1 MLIFC
6 SQLIFY
12 FLFFILLP
20 FPIAVMLNRYV
31 KENTLFSIS
40 ASVGLAL
47 PFCALILNYLFLI
60 VHPLPKL
67 FYLIVI
73 LCVFGI
79 LFFTQKKHFKL
90 FLHQTKLELLALFG
104 RYSLVG
110 LIALLFFVFCQISYS
125 IIKPFTEHDSFEYA
139 IQGKIFAK
147 DLSIHYIKNRFD
159 TTSGF
164 FYVGLHGYLYPLI
177 YSLENMYTA
186 FFSKPSDFLFRG
198 LNNFYSLFIPLLV
211 GTFFKNKSLKLT
223 LIILL
228 TIIFSYSFLFTALQ
242 TSIDHLRIY
251 LLLVFI
257 LLWQENL
264 NEAKFA
270 FAILLFIIL
279 GLSANTHSLNM
290 IISCFLFFAWG
301 ILQLINKKSFS
312 LILVG
317 LGAFIIGGAFHYILD
332 TFWGSG
338 WIFNF

>member
-12 FLFFILLP
+12 FIFFILLP
-20 FPIAVMLNRYV
+20 LPIAVVLNRYI

-40 ASVGLAL
+40 ASIGLAL
-47 PFCALILNYLFLI
+47 PLSALVLNYLFLF
-60 VHPLPKL
+60 VQPLPKL

-79 LFFTQKKHFKL
+79 LFFTQKKHLKL
-90 FLHQTKLELLALFG
+90 FLHQTKSEFLALFG
-104 RYSLVG
+104 KYYLVG
-110 LIALLFFVFCQISYS
+110 FIALLLFIFCQISYS
-125 IIKPFTEHDSFEYA
+125 IFKPFTEHDSFEYA

-147 DLSIHYIKNRFD
+147 DLSIQYVKNRFD
-159 TTSGF
+159 ATSGF

-177 YSLENMYTA
+177 YSLENIYTA
-186 FFSKPSDFLFRG
+186 FFSKPTDFLFRG
-198 LNNFYSLFIPLLV
+198 LNNFYSLFVLLLA
-211 GTFFKNKSLKLT
+211 GTYFKNKSLKLT
-223 LIILL
+223 LIVIL
-228 TIIFSYSFLFTALQ
+228 TIIFNYSFFFTALQ

-264 NEAKFA
+264 NEARFE

-301 ILQLINKKSFS
+301 ILQLTNKKSFG